1 MDAETRF
8 KRLQQIP
15 TVKWAMTPFP
25 HFIREGDGIE
35 QALELMRQQD
45 IRHLPVQRE
54 GDLVG
59 IVTER
64 DIQIAESMSSGAE
77 ARLLRVA
84 DVCAYEPYVV
94 DVGDRLDGVLVEM
107 AERKIGSVLVVKQ
120 GKLAGIFTATDA
132 CRAFGDFLRAVFPD
146 GSGDE
151 AA

>member
-1 MDAETRF
+1 MQSQTR
-8 KRLQQIP
+8 RPQQIP

-25 HFIREGDGIE
+25 WFIRVSDGIE

-54 GDLVG
+54 GELVG

-64 DIQIAESMSSGAE
+64 DIQLAQSMSEGSGGGR
-77 ARLLRVA
+77 RLHVE
-84 DVCAYEPYVV
+84 DVCAFEPYVV

-107 AERKIGSVLVVKQ
+107 ARRKIGSALVVKQ

-132 CRAFGDFLRAVFPD
+132 CRAFGDFLRAMFPD

>member
-1 MDAETRF
+1 MSQP
-8 KRLQQIP
+8 KRPQHIP

-25 HFIREGDGIE
+25 WFSRPSDDIE
-35 QALELMRQQD
+35 QALELMREQD

-54 GDLVG
+54 GELVG
-59 IVTER
+59 IVTQR
-64 DIQIAESMSSGAE
+64 DIQLAQTMSAGSGG
-77 ARLLRVA
+77 RRLRVE
-84 DVCAYEPYVV
+84 DVCAFEPYVV

-107 AERKIGSVLVVKQ
+107 ARRKIGSALVVKQ

-132 CRAFGDFLRAVFPD
+132 CRAFGDFLRAMFPD